1 VGVWGGRG
9 RGAPR
14 VVVAGVV
21 ARVWSGEPV
30 GVVAVDVGVTARTVF
45 RWLADAGGMPIE
57 WSARSPLRLSLDE
70 REEIRVGL
78 EQQMSLRAIA
88 VQLGR
93 APSTISR
100 EVAANGGRD
109 EYRAVGADRR
119 AHDRARRPKIAKLA
133 RCARLRAFVEDGLER
148 WWSPQQIHTK
158 LIEVFPDDEE
168 MRVSHETIYQSLFVQ
183 SRGALRRELTTCL
196 RSGRTQRRPIARA
209 AASQRG
215 QLRGMVMISER
226 PAEADDR
233 AVPGHW
239 EGDLI
244 MGANNHSAVATLV
257 ERTTRYVMLLALP
270 GGRHTADVVA
280 DVLTAG
286 VQRLPDHL
294 WQSLTWDQGR
304 EMAHHQRFTIATGI
318 PVYFCDPHAPWMR
331 GSNENTN
338 GLIRQYLPK
347 GISLRNVTQHRLDEI
362 AVSLNGRPR
371 QTLNW
376 KTPAEA
382 LDILLR

>member
-1 VGVWGGRG
+1 MRAGEAVES
-9 RGAPR
+9 
-14 VVVAGVV
+14 VA
-21 ARVWSGEPV
+21 AAS
-30 GVVAVDVGVTARTVF
+30 GVTSRSVF

-57 WSARSPLRLSLDE
+57 WSHRSPLRLSLAE

-78 EQQMSLRAIA
+78 EQGRSFRAIEG
-88 VQLGR
+88 QLGR

-100 EVAANGGRD
+100 EVGANGGRD
-109 EYRAVGADRR
+109 GYRAVRADRR
-119 AHDRARRPKIAKLA
+119 AHDQARRPKTAKLA
-133 RCARLRAFVEDGLER
+133 RCGRLRAFVEAGLQR

-158 LIEVFPDDEE
+158 LIDMFPDDAE
-168 MRVSHETIYQSLFVQ
+168 MRISHETIYQSLFVQ
-183 SRGALRRELTTCL
+183 SRGALRRELTACL
-196 RSGRTQRRPIARA
+196 RSGRTKRRPIARA

-215 QLRGMVMISER
+215 RIRGMVMISQR

-244 MGANNHSAVATLV
+244 MGANNKSAVATLV

-280 DVLTAG
+280 DVLAAG
-286 VQRLPDHL
+286 VQRLPEHL
-294 WQSLTWDQGR
+294 WRSLTWDQGS
-304 EMAHHQRFTIATGI
+304 EMADHQRFTIATGI
-318 PVYFCDPHAPWMR
+318 PVYFCEPHSPWMR

-347 GISLRNVTQHRLDEI
+347 GISLRNVTQDHLDDI
-362 AVSLNGRPR
+362 GISLNARPR

-376 KTPAEA
+376 QTPAEA
-382 LDILLR
+382 LDLLLR

>member
-1 VGVWGGRG
+1 
-9 RGAPR
+9 
-14 VVVAGVV
+14 
-21 ARVWSGEPV
+21 
-30 GVVAVDVGVTARTVF
+30 
-45 RWLADAGGMPIE
+45 MIN
-57 WSARSPLRLSLDE
+57 
-70 REEIRVGL
+70 
-78 EQQMSLRAIA
+78 IA
-88 VQLGR
+88 
-93 APSTISR
+93 
-100 EVAANGGRD
+100 
-109 EYRAVGADRR
+109 
-119 AHDRARRPKIAKLA
+119 
-133 RCARLRAFVEDGLER
+133 
-148 WWSPQQIHTK
+148 
-158 LIEVFPDDEE
+158 
-168 MRVSHETIYQSLFVQ
+168 
-183 SRGALRRELTTCL
+183 
-196 RSGRTQRRPIARA
+196 
-209 AASQRG
+209 
-215 QLRGMVMISER
+215 ER

-347 GISLRNVTQHRLDEI
+347 GTDLSVHSQRKLDAI
-362 AVSLNGRPR
+362 AREMNLRPR
-371 QTLNW
+371 ATLDYHC
-376 KTPAEA
+376 PAEMFMRA
-382 LDILLR
+382 LGRDDLAQAIDDALLD